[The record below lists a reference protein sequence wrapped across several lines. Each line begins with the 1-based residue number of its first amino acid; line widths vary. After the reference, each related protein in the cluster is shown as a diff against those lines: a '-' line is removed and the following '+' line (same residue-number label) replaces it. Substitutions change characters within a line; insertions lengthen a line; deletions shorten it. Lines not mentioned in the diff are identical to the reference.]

1 MQYAQGIKELG
12 DLMRAVDFIRHIRGM
27 FGDLDMPESE
37 PLFEIEETGDDPGG
51 YDYEIWLSDEVA
63 HTRSAKVDR
72 VLRKLSREEGVEEVI
87 REDREMILVRA
98 PKWSAEDLETWMAY
112 RI

>member
-1 MQYAQGIKELG
+1 
-12 DLMRAVDFIRHIRGM
+12 M
-27 FGDLDMPESE
+27 FGDRGALESE
-37 PLFEIEETGDDPGG
+37 PLFEIEETGDEPGG

-63 HTRSAKVDR
+63 HIRSAKVDR
-72 VLRKLSREEGVEEVI
+72 LLRKLAREEGVEEVI

-98 PKWSAEDLETWMAY
+98 PKWSAEDLEAWMAY